1 VSMKKIGI
9 QVQDLMSSPVITVTL
24 TETMKE
30 VATIMSKN
38 DIGSIVVTGSKEKL
52 VGIITE
58 RDIVKRLTALN
69 RLPSQVKVED
79 IMSSPV
85 ITIASD
91 KDIKEAAMSMK
102 EHGIRRLVVVERGKI
117 IGIITS
123 RDIFDEMVTG
133 ER

>member
-1 VSMKKIGI
+1 MSMKKIGI

-79 IMSSPV
+79 VMSSPV

>member
-1 VSMKKIGI
+1 MKKIGI

>member
-79 IMSSPV
+79 VMSSPV

>member
-1 VSMKKIGI
+1 MKKIGI

-79 IMSSPV
+79 VMSSPV